1 MDIKESLRLIVK
13 ETRAKETSDL
23 LPFVDDEPPSEAGRW
38 TAKDNLAHMSAWR
51 VHAAESLQAARV
63 HREAREMGEL
73 DVANAAIYAETKD
86 LSVDAVR
93 ERSRRSWDALAS
105 EIEACTVQDLLGARP
120 GQPDRKAWEVVPGNT
135 HGHLAEHLGYWHS
148 ERGDEAS
155 AEAAQLWQLGL
166 DERAFDDPKQRGNAV
181 YNLACYF
188 ARRGRKEEAMPYL
201 TQSFKLN
208 PSLREWA
215 RKDVDLDPIRGDDQV
230 ARLLH

>member
-23 LPFVDDEPPSEAGRW
+23 LPFVDDSPSSIPGRW

-51 VHAAESLQAARV
+51 VHAAESLQAARL
-63 HREAREMGEL
+63 HKDARDMGEL

-86 LSVDAVR
+86 LSADAVR
-93 ERSRRSWDALAS
+93 DRSRRSWDALAA
-105 EIEACTVQDLLGARP
+105 EIEACTVDDLHGSRP
-120 GQPDRKAWEVVPGNT
+120 GQPERQAWEIVPGNT

-188 ARRGRKEEAMPYL
+188 ARRGRTPEALPFL
-201 TQSFKLN
+201 AQSFKLN
-208 PSLREWA
+208 PALREWA
-215 RKDVDLDPIRGDDQV
+215 KQDHDLDPIRSDEQV
-230 ARLLH
+230 ARLLG